1 MLHDTS
7 SLFAEDTL
15 FVIVIYNCVIT
26 QSIAFQSLL
35 NTDASLHAKDIFV
48 YDNSVSAQEIPSING
63 IIHYYHNPFNAGVS
77 AAYNKGFSKAKQLN
91 KKWLLLLD
99 QDTKLPTDALK
110 KYIQNISIYSDKSIF
125 VPTLMDGDQRVSP
138 FKLRWGRGIKI
149 TSRQP
154 GVHSF
159 RHLCVINS
167 GLLISSKLF
176 ESAGGY
182 DERFPLDFSDLVFVE
197 RLSLLTSEFVLVD
210 TLFLHSLSSQQDKHV
225 PTSVLL
231 SRFKK
236 YCLAAKLAQKV
247 STKKV
252 ILSYIIFP
260 RAFKLSLMKKDFR
273 FLSTALYALIF
284 NR

>member
-1 MLHDTS
+1 MLHDNNS
-7 SLFAEDTL
+7 QFAEDTL

-35 NTDASLHAKDIFV
+35 NTDVSLHAKDIFV
-48 YDNSVSAQEIPSING
+48 YDNSGSAQEIPRVNE
-63 IIHYYHNPFNAGVS
+63 IIYYYHNPLNAGVS
-77 AAYNKGFSKAKQLN
+77 AAYNEGFRKAKQLN

-99 QDTKLPTDALK
+99 QDTGLPTDALK
-110 KYIQNISIYSDKSIF
+110 KYIQNISSYSDKRVF
-125 VPTLMDGDQRVSP
+125 VPTLMDGDQRISP
-138 FKLRWGRGIKI
+138 FKLRWGKGIKVM
-149 TSRQP
+149 SRQP

-182 DERFPLDFSDLVFVE
+182 DERFPLDFSDMAFIE

-210 TLFLHSLSSQQDKHV
+210 TVFIHSLSSQQDKYVHI
-225 PTSVLL
+225 SVLL

-247 STKKV
+247 SKRKV

-273 FLSTALYALIF
+273 FLSAALNAML